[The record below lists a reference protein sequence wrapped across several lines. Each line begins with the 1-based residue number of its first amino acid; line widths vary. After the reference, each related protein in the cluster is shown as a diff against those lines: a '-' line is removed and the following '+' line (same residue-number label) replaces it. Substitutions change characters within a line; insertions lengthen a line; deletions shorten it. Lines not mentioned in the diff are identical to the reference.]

1 MSDYAGDERR
11 EPPRTGS
18 GGLRG
23 WRALGAIAVTSA
35 AVKRLNRDAKLHD
48 PEDAGIVAVSDEAL
62 KAANRAIKLAKA
74 AREDSRAVADLVALA
89 GDSKPTLENAERYIR
104 QGARH
109 CEDPK
114 FNRAHRLLVAATTG
128 RPVQPPSTE
137 TKRTFKIVKE
147 FRRLT
152 PAQKWERLV
161 SIEPRL
167 AELETE
173 TRRGTFTTDIP
184 TKAASSPGLRMIRHE
199 QALARSE
206 LGDRL
211 RELVGPIAPATD
223 LLISSREA
231 LKFALGHLADADE
244 AGPR

>member
-1 MSDYAGDERR
+1 MADNAGDKGR
-11 EPPRTGS
+11 EPPTTGS

-23 WRALGAIAVTSA
+23 WRALGAMAVVSA
-35 AVKRLNRDAKLHD
+35 AINRLNQDAKLRD
-48 PEDAGIVAVSDEAL
+48 PEDAGVVAVSDEAL
-62 KAANRAIKLAKA
+62 RVANRAIKLAKA
-74 AREDSRAVADLVALA
+74 AREDSRAVADLVVLA
-89 GDSKPTLENAERYIR
+89 GDSKQTLENAERYIR
-104 QGARH
+104 QGAQH
-109 CEDPK
+109 CEDAK
-114 FNRAHRLLVAATTG
+114 FNRAHRLLVAAVTG
-128 RPVQPPSTE
+128 RPVQPPSAA

-173 TRRGTFTTDIP
+173 TRRGAFTTDIP
-184 TKAASSPGLRMIRHE
+184 ARAVSSPTVRMIAHE

-223 LLISSREA
+223 LLIRSREA
-231 LKFALGHLADADE
+231 LKFALGHLADVDV